1 MAHAANAQVMPTADG
16 SIGQQPLDGVARG
29 IGTAPGAGRSVD
41 MTFSGMLVLHQ
52 NNLNLKP

>member
-29 IGTAPGAGRSVD
+29 IGTAPGAVD

-52 NNLNLKP
+52 NSLNLKP